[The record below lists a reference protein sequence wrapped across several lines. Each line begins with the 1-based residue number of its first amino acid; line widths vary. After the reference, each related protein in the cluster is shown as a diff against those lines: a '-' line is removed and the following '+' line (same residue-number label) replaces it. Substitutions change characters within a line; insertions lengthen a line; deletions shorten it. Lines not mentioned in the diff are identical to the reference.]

1 MTTINVTDKM
11 IRTLLETKLPS
22 GGYPSVNEVQAAH
35 MLRAVF
41 PLIAAEALRD
51 AATHFIDWGVLQG
64 VEETNPD
71 IERDHKTAR
80 YLDDQADY
88 WEAQRD

>member
-11 IRTLLETKLPS
+11 IQTLLETKLPS
-22 GGYPSVNEVQAAH
+22 GGYPSVNQVQAAH
-35 MLRAVF
+35 ILRQVF

-51 AATHFIDWGVLQG
+51 AATHFIDWGVLNG
-64 VEETNPD
+64 VEETTPD
-71 IERDHKTAR
+71 IEHDHQTAR
-80 YLDDQADY
+80 YLETQADY